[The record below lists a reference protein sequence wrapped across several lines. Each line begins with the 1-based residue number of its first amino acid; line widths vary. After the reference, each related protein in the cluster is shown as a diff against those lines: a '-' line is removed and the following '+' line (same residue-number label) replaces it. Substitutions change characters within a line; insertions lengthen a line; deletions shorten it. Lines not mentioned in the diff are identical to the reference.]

1 MFLFIYRVL
10 KVLQGDKT
18 LVDEKITI
26 SPTVKTAFQNFRT
39 AVKRLPHMQSNKSHK
54 TDENDAYMSSGEDP
68 LPPDKR
74 LRAAATKLNAENEL
88 TLAVV
93 TNYCAELDNNL
104 NLPQMYS
111 AYQNY
116 KLDDL
121 ELTPTS
127 ENTVQTSYKGKQIEI
142 KYSLLDDGSKQYEI
156 NYEDGSKV
164 KYVSFAQGSK
174 MEINGEEFEMPQGAV
189 LEEKSIPGKVF
200 SKLIQTPDMRRNFI
214 NMPDILNEA
223 EQTLKTNNSV

>member
-1 MFLFIYRVL
+1 ML

-18 LVDEKITI
+18 LEDGKITI
-26 SPTVKTAFQNFRT
+26 SPTVKTAIQKFRT
-39 AVKRLPHMQSNKSHK
+39 AVNRLPRMRSQSPERNEEDKFEHS
-54 TDENDAYMSSGEDP
+54 DSDP
-68 LPPDKR
+68 LPSYERFIAAVKKFNARNEDR
-74 LRAAATKLNAENEL
+74 LAY
-88 TLAVV
+88 V

-111 AYQNY
+111 AYQN
-116 KLDDL
+116 LELGGL

-174 MEINGEEFEMPQGAV
+174 MEINGEEFEMPQGTV

-214 NMPDILNEA
+214 NMPDILKEA

>member
-1 MFLFIYRVL
+1 ML

-18 LVDEKITI
+18 LEDGKITI
-26 SPTVKTAFQNFRT
+26 SPTVKTAIQKFRT
-39 AVKRLPHMQSNKSHK
+39 AVNRLPHMQSNKHPGSNEEDQFVHS
-54 TDENDAYMSSGEDP
+54 DSDP
-68 LPPDKR
+68 LPSYER
-74 LRAAATKLNAENEL
+74 FIAAATKFNAGNEPL
-88 TLAVV
+88 LAYV
-93 TNYCAELDNNL
+93 TNYCAEFNNDL
-104 NLPQMYS
+104 KLLQMYR
-111 AYQNY
+111 AYQSPQ
-116 KLDDL
+116 LDGL
-121 ELTPTS
+121 ELTQTS

-142 KYSLLDDGSKQYEI
+142 IYSLLDDGSKQYEI

-174 MEINGEEFEMPQGAV
+174 MEINGEEFEMPQGTV

-214 NMPDILNEA
+214 NMPKILNEA